1 MAQSC
6 WLCLIDQSG
15 RITNSQWSSPY
26 FLIRYRND
34 KNYDNKT
41 DATQEQ
47 TPHNLSPFPRLESV
61 FTHYL
66 EYLHGCFSKFSSSQG
81 WKKVRLGRLT
91 VKINTPK
98 SHWPNAIMSS
108 SLVHTAFQ
116 CSLGKGV
123 LLHVVIQDPGS
134 FHLVAPSYPRAS
146 QFFATFLQ
154 LASTPEGEWV
164 WKWYPTF
171 NYLSFPHTS
180 HW

>member
-1 MAQSC
+1 M
-6 WLCLIDQSG
+6 IF
-15 RITNSQWSSPY
+15 Y

-34 KNYDNKT
+34 KNYNNKT

-47 TPHNLSPFPRLESV
+47 TQKNLSPFPRLESV
-61 FTHYL
+61 FTHL
-66 EYLHGCFSKFSSSQG
+66 EYWHGCFSKFSSSQV

-91 VKINTPK
+91 VKINTPN

-123 LLHVVIQDPGS
+123 LLHMVIQDPGS

-146 QFFATFLQ
+146 QFFAAFLQ
-154 LASTPEGEWV
+154 LARPERECGNG
-164 WKWYPTF
+164 TQFF
-171 NYLSFPHTS
+171 NYLSSPHTS

>member
-1 MAQSC
+1 M
-6 WLCLIDQSG
+6 IF
-15 RITNSQWSSPY
+15 Y

-34 KNYDNKT
+34 KNYNNKT

-47 TPHNLSPFPRLESV
+47 TQKNLSPFPRLESV
-61 FTHYL
+61 FTHL
-66 EYLHGCFSKFSSSQG
+66 EYWHGCFSKFSSSQV

-91 VKINTPK
+91 VKINTPN

-123 LLHVVIQDPGS
+123 LLHMVIQDPGS

-146 QFFATFLQ
+146 QFFCCIPTAGQQTRKR
-154 LASTPEGEWV
+154 V
-164 WKWYPTF
+164 WKWYPIF
-171 NYLSFPHTS
+171 NYLSSPHTS